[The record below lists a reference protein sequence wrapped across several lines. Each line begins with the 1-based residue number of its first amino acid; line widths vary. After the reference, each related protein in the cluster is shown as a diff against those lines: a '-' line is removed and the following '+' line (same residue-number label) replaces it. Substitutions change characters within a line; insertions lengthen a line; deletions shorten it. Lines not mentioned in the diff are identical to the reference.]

1 MPRCVCLVPLCRCPN
16 PKIATLTFRLLS
28 NLAQCLCQ
36 RVYLA
41 TPFINV
47 ALGRSYRSHEQIQ
60 NILIWSILDPGDL
73 C

>member
-16 PKIATLTFRLLS
+16 PKIATLAFRLLS

-41 TPFINV
+41 TPFINIV
-47 ALGRSYRSHEQIQ
+47 LGTSG
-60 NILIWSILDPGDL
+60 IL
-73 C
+73 